1 MKLCGV
7 CIMTND
13 VKKLCDFYSLVFEK
27 MPQGSEVHKTFDDEQ
42 LAIWKPGQL
51 DQIRN
56 PSISIMYYVKDVMTL
71 YKRLKSYEH
80 LKHISQPEIKPW
92 GVKALKL
99 NDPDGNEINLLEVMH
114 N

>member
-13 VKKLCDFYSLVFEK
+13 VKKLCDFYSLVFQK
-27 MPQGSEVHKTFDDEQ
+27 TPQGTDVHKTFDDEQ
-42 LAIWKPGQL
+42 LAIWDPGSVRL
-51 DQIRN
+51 SLEKN
-56 PSISIMYYVKDVMTL
+56 ISIMFYVEDVSGI
-71 YKRLKSYEH
+71 YKRLKSFAH
-80 LKHISQPEIKPW
+80 LSHIKEPEIKPW

-99 NDPDGNEINLLEVMH
+99 NDPDCNEINLLEILH